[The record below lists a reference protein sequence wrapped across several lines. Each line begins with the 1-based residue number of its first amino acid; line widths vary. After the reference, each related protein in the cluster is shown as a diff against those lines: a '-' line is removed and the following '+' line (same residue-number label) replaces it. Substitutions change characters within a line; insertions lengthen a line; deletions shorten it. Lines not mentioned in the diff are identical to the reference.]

1 MDVVGALEFVEHN
14 HHGVLATRRRDGR
27 PQMSPVVCT
36 TLDGHVVISSR
47 ETAMKTKNIQRDPH
61 ASVCVFAESFFGDW
75 VQLDGLAEV
84 VHLPEAMDGLVE
96 YYRAISGEHPDWD
109 DYRNAMEREQRVLL
123 RIAVERAG
131 PNISG

>member
-1 MDVVGALEFVEHN
+1 MDVAGALEFVEHN
-14 HHGVLATRRRDGR
+14 HHGVLATHRRDGR
-27 PQMSPVVCT
+27 PQMSPVACT
-36 TLDGHVVISSR
+36 TLDRRVVISSR

-61 ASVCVFAESFFGDW
+61 ASVCVFTESFFGDW

-109 DYRNAMEREQRVLL
+109 DYRNAMEREQRVML
-123 RIAVERAG
+123 RIAVERVG